1 MFIGNSNKTNLNLYA
16 CICFQLYSNFKS
28 LTKKNQHTDKFRS
41 SEKRSIT
48 KQGKLINKW
57 GLIAPTL
64 DQYNGARDL
73 LDAGIYLIRTN

>member
-1 MFIGNSNKTNLNLYA
+1 MYLLSALLK
-16 CICFQLYSNFKS
+16 FQVVE
-28 LTKKNQHTDKFRS
+28 KKNQHTDKILAT
-41 SEKRSIT
+41 EKRSIT
-48 KQGKLINKW
+48 KEGKLINKW